1 MSRKDHCNMVEDYL
15 NGALSSRDESLFVGH
30 LKNCSECSE
39 EVAFWNSYNSD
50 LKDAFALHSPPEK
63 FARPTVILKQQR
75 AQNQKLPALLAV
87 AATVLI
93 GATIGLILLSTSAN
107 PIKLN
112 QNKSSRVQVIDR
124 RTNTVPVV
132 AKVEFDNQTLA
143 LLQNDDDKF
152 TLYRVFPKSTV
163 RSE

>member
-1 MSRKDHCNMVEDYL
+1 MNRKDHCNMVKDYL

-30 LKNCSECSE
+30 LKNCSECCE

-50 LKDAFALHSPPEK
+50 LKDALHSPTEK
-63 FARPTVILKQQR
+63 SARPTVILKQQR

-152 TLYRVFPKSTV
+152 TLYWVFPKSTV